1 MNDFIIDLRNLQKYQ
16 KEEMPRETLPKYLTV
31 KEVAKLLGVT
41 PLTVRNWDKSGKLKA
56 IRHPINNYRL
66 YRLEDIETFLKKLN
80 QSKRESI

>member
-1 MNDFIIDLRNLQKYQ
+1 MNKFVIDLRKI
-16 KEEMPRETLPKYLTV
+16 KEKAETPRYLTV

-66 YRLEDIETFLKKLN
+66 YRLEDIENFLKKLKEKGEI
-80 QSKRESI
+80 QSEKI